1 MAEKLPT
8 PKSRGDG
15 MMKRRGMGLL
25 AFLLALLLLIGCQPT
40 DVPEL
45 SSVPEE
51 SSLTEVSSEKTED
64 GSEIVSEPSS
74 SPEVSSEPKSEPKS
88 EVKSEPK
95 SEVKSEIKS
104 EPKSEVKSEPK
115 SEPKSEIKSE
125 TVSDTEPSAYTP
137 ELWRA
142 DGKDGRYI
150 YLFGSIHLGD
160 ESMYPLPDYV
170 MDAYDSC
177 DTLMV
182 ECLIDKEFS
191 DQEIYQ
197 MLRPMIYQRG
207 TIRDYVS
214 AETYEAAKKVLQDYG
229 VYDEYLDYYKP
240 VMWESMLSDA
250 IYEAAGITGD
260 FGVDQWFIDR
270 ARTENKY
277 IAELESVQSQ
287 YACLGG
293 FSDALQEAILESLTE
308 PYYVENNAF
317 AITKFT
323 LPMWKAGTLNENN
336 NFDYTGL
343 EGEDLATQKEYDQAM
358 LIDRNIK
365 MAEKLDLALRTPY
378 TRNFVVV
385 GASHISGE
393 GSLVELLKD
402 YGYTVT
408 RVLPEED
415 E

>member
-1 MAEKLPT
+1 
-8 PKSRGDG
+8 

-25 AFLLALLLLIGCQPT
+25 AFLLALLLLIGCQP
-40 DVPEL
+40 VGGPEL
-45 SSVPEE
+45 SSAPEE
-51 SSLTEVSSEKTED
+51 SSLTEVSSEKIEE
-64 GSEIVSEPSS
+64 SSVIVSEPPSQ
-74 SPEVSSEPKSEPKS
+74 EVSSEPKSEPKS

-137 ELWRA
+137 ELWRVEA
-142 DGKDGRYI
+142 ENGRFI

-177 DTLMV
+177 KTLLV

-191 DQEIYQ
+191 DEEIYQ
-197 MLRPMIYQRG
+197 MLRPTIYQKG

-270 ARTENKY
+270 ARAENKT
-277 IAELESVQSQ
+277 IVELESAQKQ
-287 YACLGG
+287 YEWLGG
-293 FSDALQEAILESLTE
+293 FSDQLQEVILESLTE

-343 EGEDLATQKEYDQAM
+343 EGKYLAAQKEYDQVI

-365 MAEKLDLALRTPY
+365 MAEKLNGFLLTKNRG
-378 TRNFVVV
+378 FVVV